1 MQIKTDD
8 IIAYAR
14 ECLGTP
20 YLHQGRLL
28 GIGLDCAG
36 VIAHVAKR
44 LGYEPVETPGYSR
57 TPSNGLLEL
66 AADTQEWLYRVH
78 EMQAGD
84 ILMMRFT
91 GDPQHVGI
99 YTGENLIHS
108 YEGIGR
114 VVEHRLDTKW
124 KSRIMRIYRFKDA
137 PVVSEDKP

>member
-1 MQIKTDD
+1 MHADASTPLNTSD

-20 YLHQGRLL
+20 YLHQGRIVGL
-28 GIGLDCAG
+28 GLDCAG

-44 LGYEPVETPGYSR
+44 LGLKVLETQGYAR
-57 TPSNGLLEL
+57 TPSQGLIEL
-66 AADTQEWLYRVH
+66 AADSQDWLERVF

-84 ILMMRFT
+84 VLMMRFT

-99 YTGENLIHS
+99 FTGENLIHS
-108 YEGIGR
+108 YLDIGR

-124 KSRIMRIYRFKDA
+124 TARIMRIYRFKGIL
-137 PVVSEDKP
+137 